1 MTQPATRNRITV
13 AHSPDA
19 DDAFMFHAL
28 ANHKVDTGELEI
40 LHELCDIQTLNQ
52 RAMKAELEATAISF
66 HAYPYV
72 ADKYVITRAGASM
85 GDRYGPIVVT
95 SRPMNPGELAG
106 AKVATPGP
114 LTSAYLALMLYE
126 PNCIPVHMG
135 FDQVQHA
142 VKKGEVDAGVI
153 IHEGQVTYNDMGL
166 FKLVDLG
173 EWWWT
178 ETKLP
183 LPLGCN
189 VVLRSLPDAVKTGFS
204 KAFSASIDYALNN
217 RDEALD
223 YALSYGRGL
232 DRDRAAKFVGMYVNH
247 YTVDIG
253 DRGMESVRLLLKR
266 GREAGIIT
274 SAAEA
279 EWV

>member
-1 MTQPATRNRITV
+1 MNERKSITV

-28 ANHKVDTGELEI
+28 ANHKVDTGSLEI
-40 LHELCDIQTLNQ
+40 KHELCDIQTLNE
-52 RAMKAELEATAISF
+52 RSAKGELECTAISY
-66 HAYPYV
+66 HMYPYV

-85 GDRYGPIVVT
+85 GDRYGPIIVT
-95 SRPMNPGELAG
+95 KEPFSPAELKG
-106 AKVATPGP
+106 KRVASPGP
-114 LTSAYLALMLYE
+114 QTSAYLALMLYE
-126 PNCIPVHMG
+126 PEIEVVHMDFKAV
-135 FDQVQHA
+135 FDA
-142 VKKGEVDAGVI
+142 VKNGEVDAGVV
-153 IHEGQVTYNDMGL
+153 IHEGQVTYGDDGF

-173 EWWWT
+173 EWWYT

-189 VVLRSLPDAVKTGFS
+189 VCLRSLGDEVIAGFS
-204 KAFSASIDYALNN
+204 DAFSKSIAYALEH

-223 YALSYGRGL
+223 YALTYGRGL
-232 DRDRAAKFVGMYVNH
+232 ARERADRFVGMYVNN

-253 DRGMESVRLLLKR
+253 ERGMEAVRLFLKR

-274 SAAEA
+274 SDAEP

>member
-1 MTQPATRNRITV
+1 MSAKSVTV

-28 ANHKVDTGELEI
+28 ANHKVDTGDLEI
-40 LHELCDIQTLNQ
+40 KHELCDIQTLNE
-52 RAMKAELEATAISF
+52 RAFKGELECTAISY

-85 GDRYGPIVVT
+85 GDRYGPIIVT
-95 SRPMNPGELAG
+95 AQPMTPAELKG
-106 AKVATPGP
+106 KKVASPGP
-114 LTSAYLALMLYE
+114 QTSAYLALKLYE
-126 PNCIPVHMG
+126 PDVEVVHMDFNAV
-135 FDQVQHA
+135 FDA
-142 VKKGEVDAGVI
+142 VKNGEVDAGVC
-153 IHEGQVTYNDMGL
+153 IHEGQVTYNDTGL
-166 FKLVDLG
+166 YKLVDLG
-173 EWWWT
+173 EWWYT

-189 VVLRSLPDAVKTGFS
+189 VCRRDLGEEVIRGFS
-204 KAFSASIDYALNN
+204 DAFSKSIQYALDN

-223 YALSYGRGL
+223 YALTYGRGL
-232 DRDRAAKFVGMYVNH
+232 ERSKADKFVGMYVND

-253 DRGMESVRLLLKR
+253 DRGIEAVKLLLKR

-274 SAAEA
+274 SDAEP
-279 EWV
+279 EWI